1 MLFLYSEATALQENK
16 QFNNKIFNFLKK
28 KKNTTQ
34 SHLHIQC
41 NSYPITNG
49 IFPELKQKILHI
61 VCKPKR
67 PWIGKAIVRKKN
79 GDRWINL
86 TNFRL
91 HYKKLQRQ
99 RLYYT
104 KSIYIQRL
112 YYKAITK
119 TIWYWHKN
127 KNTAKK
133 NRTETPEIN
142 PCTHEY
148 FIFLKGGRNI
158 QWRKDSLLAGKT
170 EQLHVSEWN

>member
-1 MLFLYSEATALQENK
+1 MDRKVRRATVQRVAKSDMTKQANILQSISPFPHEWIFWLPPFL
-16 QFNNKIFNFLKK
+16 
-28 KKNTTQ
+28 
-34 SHLHIQC
+34 
-41 NSYPITNG
+41 
-49 IFPELKQKILHI
+49 LHI

-127 KNTAKK
+127 KNRAKK

-148 FIFLKGGRNI
+148 LIFLKGGRNI